1 MTSINSVTINF
12 NSDLSSVPADPNA
25 KAESPGQTTIVLTP
39 EQAVALQSLFGSIV
53 GTQDSSTTLTEPTG
67 NPRISAADMAISTE
81 DCSADVYA
89 FMALFMKM
97 AQQMRDTGRELRT
110 SEMNAQ
116 VGALL
121 SSADELKKSADFK
134 LASGIVQGAF
144 QIAGGAMQVGFSAAS
159 AANTIKASQLGKS
172 SGEFTKKAADD
183 KLSEGARRVYTEA
196 ATETAD
202 AAAVAGANAQKY
214 GGYSQA
220 AGSFTAGISGIV
232 AASLTHTADLHD
244 IESKKKEA
252 EAKKH
257 ETGYSEANEVMSQ
270 MQDIIRDI
278 RGAMKDMEQSRQ
290 ETTRGIARNI

>member
-25 KAESPGQTTIVLTP
+25 KAESTGQTTIVLTP
-39 EQAVALQSLFGSIV
+39 EQAVALQSLLGSIV
-53 GTQDSSTTLTEPTG
+53 GTQDSSTTLTQPTG

-89 FMALFMKM
+89 FMALFMKL

-121 SSADELKKSADFK
+121 SSADELQKSADFK
-134 LASGIVQGAF
+134 LAAGIVQGAF
-144 QIAGGAMQVGFSAAS
+144 QIAGGALQAGLAAKSATS
-159 AANTIKASQLGKS
+159 TIKGMKAEQTS
-172 SGEFTKKAADD
+172 SKFA
-183 KLSEGARRVYTEA
+183 TEA
-196 ATETAD
+196 ATETDTYRQGVYSKIAAESSESAKLAGLD
-202 AAAVAGANAQKY
+202 ANKFQS
-214 GGYSQA
+214 YSQA
-220 AGSFTAGISGIV
+220 AGGFTGGIGGIV
-232 AASLTHTADLHD
+232 SASLSHTADQAD

-257 ETGYSEANEVMSQ
+257 DTGYSEANEIMSQ
-270 MQDIIRDI
+270 MMDIIRDI